1 MNPRA
6 THLLK
11 DLRAA
16 IVRALSGS
24 SEVRDLF
31 DQIREEGYSLYFV
44 VNRKLER
51 DEADLDGDNGS
62 RAEATPVFKIDGR
75 DLSIL
80 RGLGIDPTR
89 STRRR
94 RRGP

>member
-1 MNPRA
+1 MKPGA
-6 THLLK
+6 TNLLK

-16 IVRALSGS
+16 IVRALSS
-24 SEVRDLF
+24 SPEVRGLF
-31 DQIREEGYSLYFV
+31 DQVKEEGYALYFV
-44 VNRKLER
+44 VNKKTDQER
-51 DEADLDGDNGS
+51 LVQAFDNDGNG
-62 RAEATPVFKIDGR
+62 EATPVFKIDGR

-94 RRGP
+94 RQ

>member
-1 MNPRA
+1 MNPR
-6 THLLK
+6 TTNLLK

-44 VNRKLER
+44 VNRKVDSE
-51 DEADLDGDNGS
+51 G
-62 RAEATPVFKIDGR
+62 AEAAVGNVTSNEVTPVFKIDGR

-94 RRGP
+94 RRQ

>member
-6 THLLK
+6 TNLLK

-44 VNRKLER
+44 VNRRLDR
-51 DEADLDGDNGS
+51 DAPEDSGTSSYEG
-62 RAEATPVFKIDGR
+62 EETPVFKIDGK

-94 RRGP
+94 RRQQ

>member
-1 MNPRA
+1 MRPRA
-6 THLLK
+6 TNLLK

-24 SEVRDLF
+24 AEVRDLF
-31 DQIREEGYSLYFV
+31 DQVREEGYSLYFV
-44 VNRKLER
+44 VNRNL
-51 DEADLDGDNGS
+51 DEDSSEDSLIGGLDG
-62 RAEATPVFKIDGR
+62 EATPLFKIDGR

-89 STRRR
+89 STRSRR
-94 RRGP
+94 RRP

>member
-1 MNPRA
+1 MKPGA
-6 THLLK
+6 TNLLK

-16 IVRALSGS
+16 IVRALSNS
-24 SEVRDLF
+24 PEVRGLF
-31 DQIREEGYSLYFV
+31 DQVKEEGYALYFV
-44 VNRKLER
+44 VNKK
-51 DEADLDGDNGS
+51 ADQEGLAQAFGNDGDS
-62 RAEATPVFKIDGR
+62 EATPVFKIDGR

-94 RRGP
+94 RQ

>member
-24 SEVRDLF
+24 QEVRELF
-31 DQIREEGYSLYFV
+31 EQIREEGYSLYFV
-44 VNRKLER
+44 VNRRLE
-51 DEADLDGDNGS
+51 DDDSSEAHGS
-62 RAEATPVFKIDGR
+62 ECELETKPVFKIDGR

-94 RRGP
+94 R

>member
-1 MNPRA
+1 MKPRA

-24 SEVRDLF
+24 REVRSLF
-31 DQIREEGYSLYFV
+31 DQVREEGYALYFV
-44 VNRKLER
+44 VNRRLE
-51 DEADLDGDNGS
+51 DAESGESMVEAGELES
-62 RAEATPVFKIDGR
+62 EPVFRIDGR

-80 RGLGIDPTR
+80 RELGIDPTR

-94 RRGP
+94 RQS

>member
-1 MNPRA
+1 MKPRA
-6 THLLK
+6 SHLLK

-24 SEVRDLF
+24 SEVRELF
-31 DQIREEGYSLYFV
+31 DQIKEEGYTLYFV
-44 VNRKLER
+44 VNRKADQGDSGNGL
-51 DEADLDGDNGS
+51 DVDLSGEAS
-62 RAEATPVFKIDGR
+62 PAFRIDGR

-94 RRGP
+94 R

>member
-31 DQIREEGYSLYFV
+31 EQIREEGYSLYFV
-44 VNRKLER
+44 VNRRVEGEEAGGSTGVECELE
-51 DEADLDGDNGS
+51 S
-62 RAEATPVFKIDGR
+62 RPVFKIDGR

-80 RGLGIDPTR
+80 RSLGIDPTR

-94 RRGP
+94 R

>member
-6 THLLK
+6 SSLLK

-24 SEVRDLF
+24 SEVRTLF
-31 DQIREEGYSLYFV
+31 DQIQEEGYSLYFV
-44 VNRKLER
+44 ANRKSEQ
-51 DEADLDGDNGS
+51 DAFEQSSGNGTEAS
-62 RAEATPVFKIDGR
+62 PVFKIDSQ

-94 RRGP
+94 RSR

>member
-6 THLLK
+6 TNLLK

-24 SEVRDLF
+24 REVRDLF

-44 VNRKLER
+44 VNRKLEQ
-51 DEADLDGDNGS
+51 DDCEEMLGS
-62 RAEATPVFKIDGR
+62 GREAEATPIFKIDGR

-94 RRGP
+94 RRQ

>member
-6 THLLK
+6 TNLLK

-16 IVRALSGS
+16 IVRALSSS

-44 VNRKLER
+44 VNRKLDSEGT
-51 DEADLDGDNGS
+51 ETAIGNGAS
-62 RAEATPVFKIDGR
+62 NEVTPVFKIDGR

-94 RRGP
+94 RRQ

>member
-1 MNPRA
+1 MNPRV
-6 THLLK
+6 TNLLK

-16 IVRALSGS
+16 IVRALSSS
-24 SEVRDLF
+24 SEVRSLF
-31 DQIREEGYSLYFV
+31 EQIREEGYSLYFV
-44 VNRKLER
+44 INRKL
-51 DEADLDGDNGS
+51 DEDASEQRLGNS
-62 RAEATPVFKIDGR
+62 CETESTPVFKIDGR

-94 RRGP
+94 RQQ

>member
-16 IVRALSGS
+16 IVRALAGS
-24 SEVRDLF
+24 NEVRDLF
-31 DQIREEGYSLYFV
+31 DQIREQGYSLYFV
-44 VNRKLER
+44 VNRRLEGE
-51 DEADLDGDNGS
+51 DQGEALGLECELEG
-62 RAEATPVFKIDGR
+62 TPVFKIDGR

-80 RGLGIDPTR
+80 RSLGIDPTR

-94 RRGP
+94 RRQ

>member
-6 THLLK
+6 TNLLK

-24 SEVRDLF
+24 SEVRGLF

-44 VNRKLER
+44 VNRKSDQRGAGQNLGTEN
-51 DEADLDGDNGS
+51 EIES
-62 RAEATPVFKIDGR
+62 TPVFKIDGR

-94 RRGP
+94 RQR

>member
-1 MNPRA
+1 MNPR
-6 THLLK
+6 TTNLLK

-24 SEVRDLF
+24 SEVRGLF

-44 VNRKLER
+44 VNRKLGQDR
-51 DEADLDGDNGS
+51 AGVDLATGGETES
-62 RAEATPVFKIDGR
+62 TPVFKIDGR

-94 RRGP
+94 RQQ

>member
-6 THLLK
+6 TNLLK

-24 SEVRDLF
+24 SEVRTLF
-31 DQIREEGYSLYFV
+31 DQVREEGYSLYFV
-44 VNRKLER
+44 VNRKLGQ
-51 DEADLDGDNGS
+51 EASELGQGNGHETES
-62 RAEATPVFKIDGR
+62 TPVFKIDGR

-80 RGLGIDPTR
+80 RDLGIDPTR

-94 RRGP
+94 RPQ

>member
-6 THLLK
+6 TNLLK

-24 SEVRDLF
+24 SEVRSLF

-44 VNRKLER
+44 VNRKL
-51 DEADLDGDNGS
+51 DEDAEECLGNGNDLES
-62 RAEATPVFKIDGR
+62 TPVFKIDGK

-94 RRGP
+94 REQ

>member
-1 MNPRA
+1 MRPRA
-6 THLLK
+6 TNLLK

-31 DQIREEGYSLYFV
+31 DQIKEEGYSLYFV
-44 VNRKLER
+44 VNRKLDSE
-51 DEADLDGDNGS
+51 DGEQDGGFS
-62 RAEATPVFKIDGR
+62 GAGLQTPVFKIDGR

-94 RRGP
+94 R

>member
-6 THLLK
+6 TNLLK

-24 SEVRDLF
+24 SEVRGLF

-44 VNRKLER
+44 VNRKVNR
-51 DEADLDGDNGS
+51 DGARQDLGNS
-62 RAEATPVFKIDGR
+62 CETETTPVFKIDGR

-94 RRGP
+94 RQQ

>member
-6 THLLK
+6 TNLLK

-16 IVRALSGS
+16 IVRSLSGS
-24 SEVRDLF
+24 SEVRGLF

-44 VNRKLER
+44 VNRKL
-51 DEADLDGDNGS
+51 DQDDAGQATGSGCEAES
-62 RAEATPVFKIDGR
+62 TPVFKIDGR

-89 STRRR
+89 STRSRR
-94 RRGP
+94 QQ

>member
-1 MNPRA
+1 MKPRA

-24 SEVRDLF
+24 SEVRSLF
-31 DQIREEGYSLYFV
+31 DQVREEGYSLYFV
-44 VNRKLER
+44 VNRRLE
-51 DEADLDGDNGS
+51 DAECGESMVEAGELES
-62 RAEATPVFKIDGR
+62 EPVFRIDGR

-80 RGLGIDPTR
+80 RELGIDPTR

-94 RRGP
+94 RQS

>member
-44 VNRKLER
+44 VNRKLES
-51 DEADLDGDNGS
+51 EGSELDCGNGS
-62 RAEATPVFKIDGR
+62 EAEATPIFKIDGR

-94 RRGP
+94 RRRP

>member
-1 MNPRA
+1 MNPR
-6 THLLK
+6 TTNLLK

-16 IVRALSGS
+16 IVRSLSGS
-24 SEVRDLF
+24 SEVRGLF

-44 VNRKLER
+44 VNRKS
-51 DEADLDGDNGS
+51 DEDSTGHNLGNGS
-62 RAEATPVFKIDGR
+62 DTESTPVFKIDGR

-94 RRGP
+94 RQQ

>member
-1 MNPRA
+1 MKPRA

-11 DLRAA
+11 DFRAA

-24 SEVRDLF
+24 NEVRDLF
-31 DQIREEGYSLYFV
+31 EQIREEGYSLYFV
-44 VNRKLER
+44 VNRR
-51 DEADLDGDNGS
+51 FDGDDPDEAAGLQPEL
-62 RAEATPVFKIDGR
+62 EATPVFKIDGR

-94 RRGP
+94 R

>member
-6 THLLK
+6 TNLLK

-16 IVRALSGS
+16 IVRALSDS
-24 SEVRDLF
+24 SEVRTLF

-44 VNRKLER
+44 ANRKL
-51 DEADLDGDNGS
+51 DEDASEEDSSGNGRES
-62 RAEATPVFKIDGR
+62 GSTPVFKIDGR

-94 RRGP
+94 RPQ

>member
-6 THLLK
+6 TNLLK

-24 SEVRDLF
+24 TEVRDLF

-44 VNRKLER
+44 VNRKLEQ
-51 DEADLDGDNGS
+51 DGAQELLGNGS
-62 RAEATPVFKIDGR
+62 DSEATPVFKIDGR

-94 RRGP
+94 RRQ

>member
-6 THLLK
+6 TNLLK

-24 SEVRDLF
+24 SEVRKLF
-31 DQIREEGYSLYFV
+31 DQVREEGYSLYFV
-44 VNRKLER
+44 VNRTLGE
-51 DEADLDGDNGS
+51 EAPKSRLGDGS
-62 RAEATPVFKIDGR
+62 EKEATPVFKIDGR

-80 RGLGIDPTR
+80 RDLGIDPTR

-94 RRGP
+94 RQQ

>member
-1 MNPRA
+1 MKPRA
-6 THLLK
+6 TNLLK

-24 SEVRDLF
+24 SEVRSLF
-31 DQIREEGYSLYFV
+31 DQIREEGYALYFV
-44 VNRKLER
+44 VNRK
-51 DEADLDGDNGS
+51 DDPDGTVRALTGS
-62 RAEATPVFKIDGR
+62 SEGEATPVFKIDGR

-94 RRGP
+94 RQ

>member
-6 THLLK
+6 TNLLK

-24 SEVRDLF
+24 SEVRSLF

-44 VNRKLER
+44 VNHKL
-51 DEADLDGDNGS
+51 DEGASEHRLGS
-62 RAEATPVFKIDGR
+62 GLESESNPIFKIDGK

-94 RRGP
+94 RRQ

>member
-6 THLLK
+6 TNLLK
-11 DLRAA
+11 ELRAA

-31 DQIREEGYSLYFV
+31 DQIKEEGYSLYFV
-44 VNRKLER
+44 VNRKLEDDTAER
-51 DEADLDGDNGS
+51 MSLDGNEIDS
-62 RAEATPVFKIDGR
+62 TPVFKIDGR
-75 DLSIL
+75 DLTIL

-94 RRGP
+94 RHP

>member
-6 THLLK
+6 TNLLK

-31 DQIREEGYSLYFV
+31 EQIRDEGYSLYFV
-44 VNRKLER
+44 VNRKLE
-51 DEADLDGDNGS
+51 DEDSELNSANGS
-62 RAEATPVFKIDGR
+62 RAEASPVFKIDGR

-94 RRGP
+94 RKRP

>member
-24 SEVRDLF
+24 SEVRGLF

-44 VNRKLER
+44 VNRKLDR
-51 DEADLDGDNGS
+51 DRARQDLASSCGT
-62 RAEATPVFKIDGR
+62 ETTPVFKIDGR

-94 RRGP
+94 RQQ

>member
-1 MNPRA
+1 MKPRA

-24 SEVRDLF
+24 NEVRDLF
-31 DQIREEGYSLYFV
+31 EQIREEGYSLYFV
-44 VNRKLER
+44 VNRRLER
-51 DEADLDGDNGS
+51 EVSEDHPALEREL
-62 RAEATPVFKIDGR
+62 EEVPVLKIDGQ

-94 RRGP
+94 R